1 MLEAALDVVVG
12 DTIVPAVG
20 DQVRLCRGVRERR
33 SDRLNQ
39 SKVSLRCGR
48 MENGGV
54 RVVMRL
60 LLLCG
65 AIVKSRC
72 GRSRARI
79 YIKVD
84 LAPTIVCYTI
94 TLAPA
99 NFQ

>member
-1 MLEAALDVVVG
+1 
-12 DTIVPAVG
+12 
-20 DQVRLCRGVRERR
+20 
-33 SDRLNQ
+33 
-39 SKVSLRCGR
+39 

-72 GRSRARI
+72 GQSRARI